1 MKYDYKGDIK
11 LKLSN
16 IKHNKIYLD
25 KIKDFEF
32 DITDIF
38 HSVILT
44 EIEHQ
49 CGVGS
54 LKSFNFSILP
64 VQEKD
69 ATGRKITRLRGK
81 DRKAAYSRRALQE
94 LDGWL
99 AEFS

>member
-1 MKYDYKGDIK
+1 MKYNYKEDIK

-16 IKHNKIYLD
+16 IKHNKKYLD

-69 ATGRKITRLRGK
+69 QAKLSQRETEICKRDLLGEQTTN
-81 DRKAAYSRRALQE
+81 
-94 LDGWL
+94 
-99 AEFS
+99 

>member
-69 ATGRKITRLRGK
+69 KKTLSQRETEICKRDLLGEKTTN
-81 DRKAAYSRRALQE
+81 
-94 LDGWL
+94 
-99 AEFS
+99 

>member
-1 MKYDYKGDIK
+1 MKYNYKEDIK

-69 ATGRKITRLRGK
+69 QAKLSQRETEICKRDLLGEKTTN
-81 DRKAAYSRRALQE
+81 
-94 LDGWL
+94 
-99 AEFS
+99 

>member
-1 MKYDYKGDIK
+1 MKYNYKEDIK

-16 IKHNKIYLD
+16 IKHNKKYLD

-69 ATGRKITRLRGK
+69 KKTLSQRETEICKRDLLGEKTTN
-81 DRKAAYSRRALQE
+81 
-94 LDGWL
+94 
-99 AEFS
+99 

>member
-1 MKYDYKGDIK
+1 MKYNYKEDIK

-16 IKHNKIYLD
+16 IKHNKKYLD

-54 LKSFNFSILP
+54 LKSFNFSFKP

-69 ATGRKITRLRGK
+69 QAKLSQRETEICKRDLLGEKTTN
-81 DRKAAYSRRALQE
+81 
-94 LDGWL
+94 
-99 AEFS
+99 